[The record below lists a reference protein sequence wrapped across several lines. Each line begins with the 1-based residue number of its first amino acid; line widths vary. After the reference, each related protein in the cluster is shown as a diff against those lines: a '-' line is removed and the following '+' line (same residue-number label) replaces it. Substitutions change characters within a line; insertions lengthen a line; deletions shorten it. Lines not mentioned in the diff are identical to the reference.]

1 MVALSFLFLI
11 LQIGFVIFFFYM
23 CIASVTGAPFV
34 PTKNASADAM
44 IRLAGIKKGDTL
56 YDLGSGNG
64 KLLFLAAQKG
74 ACAIGYE
81 INPILVL
88 LSNIRALFSSN
99 RRHVRT
105 VWKNFWHADIHD
117 ADVIFV
123 YLLPWKMKRL
133 ADKLKKELKPGTT
146 IVSNSFIFP
155 GWKIFR
161 QDPANHIYVFRI

>member
-1 MVALSFLFLI
+1 MIVLSFLFLI

-23 CIASVTGAPFV
+23 CIASLTGAPFV
-34 PTKNASADAM
+34 PTKNAPADAM
-44 IRLAGIKKGDTL
+44 IRLAGIHKGDTV

-64 KLLFLAAQKG
+64 KLLLLAARKG
-74 ACAIGYE
+74 ARAIGYE

-88 LSNIRALFSSN
+88 FSKL
-99 RRHVRT
+99 RGAHTR
-105 VWKNFWHADIHD
+105 WKNFWNADIHD

-133 ADKLKKELKPGTT
+133 ADKLKKELKPGTI

-155 GWKIFR
+155 NWKIIR
-161 QDPANHIYVFRI
+161 QDESNHVYVFKI

>member
-1 MVALSFLFLI
+1 MIALSFLFLI

-23 CIASVTGAPFV
+23 CIASLIGAPFV
-34 PTKNASADAM
+34 PTKRATAEAM
-44 IRLAGIKKGDTL
+44 IRLAGIKKGDTV

-64 KLLFLAAQKG
+64 KLLLLAAHKG
-74 ACAIGYE
+74 ARAIGYE

-88 LSNIRALFSSN
+88 FSNLRGT
-99 RRHVRT
+99 RT
-105 VWKNFWHADIHD
+105 KWKNFWNVDIRD

-133 ADKLKKELKPGTT
+133 AEKLKKECKRGTV

-155 GWKIFR
+155 NWKIIR
-161 QDPANHIYVFRI
+161 QDKSNHVYVFRI